1 MKEVAIIT
9 GASGGIGYEI
19 ALLFAQQK
27 IDIVIVARNEK
38 KLENIKTIQNCKMVS
53 EKMNNKIKYT
63 YILKNGISEIKGG
76 INVLTEMNY
85 PKEIIENTIKYNN

>member
-38 KLENIKTIQNCKMVS
+38 KLQNIKFAKVGVS
-53 EKMNNKIKYT
+53 CFYESLVKGSSSVFHLNICAKNRRLRKYEKR
-63 YILKNGISEIKGG
+63 
-76 INVLTEMNY
+76 
-85 PKEIIENTIKYNN
+85 